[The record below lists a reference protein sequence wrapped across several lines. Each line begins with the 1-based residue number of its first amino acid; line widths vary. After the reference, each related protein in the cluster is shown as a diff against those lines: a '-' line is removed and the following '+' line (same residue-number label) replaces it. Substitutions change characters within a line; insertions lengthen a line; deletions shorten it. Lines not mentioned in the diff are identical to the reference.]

1 MSSHNN
7 IPATKG
13 NFYHYYL
20 VIDKLFDLEENQ
32 KIMIEVAGDITKA
45 SIDDE
50 LFLENI
56 EVKYHE
62 GKNELNTSNVD
73 FWNSLKNYV
82 KDADKYTSHTKLIL
96 QTTSTLHPDLID
108 FENKTL
114 EEKLLLL
121 EKWKKNTK
129 NKEITSHYEFIKS
142 HKEALDKILNQIIFV
157 SEDIHY
163 SDIVSIV
170 IKKHKNYFDLF
181 EDEENIKMEA
191 MFHFMGLIVSKL
203 EDKNNWEIDFLTFR
217 EYKNRFVEKN
227 RPSKKII
234 DEIDILKVDD
244 EKIKVELE
252 NNSLYLQKLK
262 SIDLNEEQL
271 IDAGRNKYR
280 ALNFANKLMNH
291 KISFYEDKIKECEE
305 VFLSTFNSKQSRFQ
319 NKVKRN
325 GLIESSQDLYE
336 NLSDTEILC
345 LRDEDRTVS
354 FRKGFWHILADDD
367 ENNQIIWL
375 LKDR

>member
-45 SIDDE
+45 TIDDE

-73 FWNSLKNYV
+73 FWKSLKNYV
-82 KDADKYTSHTKLIL
+82 KDVDKYTSTTKLIL

-142 HKEALDKILNQIIFV
+142 HKEALDKILNQIIFI
-157 SEDIHY
+157 SEDIYY
-163 SDIVSIV
+163 SDILFIV

-181 EDEENIKMEA
+181 EDEKNIKMEA

-203 EDKNNWEIDFLTFR
+203 EDKDNWEIDFLTFR
-217 EYKNRFVEKN
+217 EYKNRFAEKN

-244 EKIKVELE
+244 EKIKVELG
-252 NNSLYLQKLK
+252 NNPLYMQKLK
-262 SIDLNEEQL
+262 SIDLDEEHL

-291 KISFYEDKIKECEE
+291 KISFYEDKIKECEQ

-336 NLSDTEILC
+336 DLSDTEILC
-345 LRDEDRTVS
+345 LHEEDRTVS
-354 FRKGFWHILADDD
+354 FRRGFWHILADDD
-367 ENNQIIWL
+367 ENNQVVWL